1 MPSADFSP
9 LPSNLFGPLCETF
22 SGPLLGSTGNIHV
35 AFADLRIASIV
46 SRMSTSTDTTANP
59 ADAIKAQASEAVRKV
74 SETINDQANVLRD
87 TAQSA
92 RYNTQD
98 FIENNPWQ
106 SVAIAAGVGLL
117 IGIIIA
123 RR

>member
-1 MPSADFSP
+1 
-9 LPSNLFGPLCETF
+9 
-22 SGPLLGSTGNIHV
+22 
-35 AFADLRIASIV
+35 
-46 SRMSTSTDTTANP
+46 MSTSTDTTANP
-59 ADAIKAQASEAVRKV
+59 ADALKAQASEAVRKV
-74 SETINDQANVLRD
+74 SATINDQANVLRD

>member
-1 MPSADFSP
+1 
-9 LPSNLFGPLCETF
+9 
-22 SGPLLGSTGNIHV
+22 
-35 AFADLRIASIV
+35 
-46 SRMSTSTDTTANP
+46 MSTSTEPSHP
-59 ADAIKAQASEAVRKV
+59 ADALKAQASEAVRKV

-87 TAQSA
+87 TATSV

-106 SVAIAAGVGLL
+106 SVAIAGAVGLL

>member
-1 MPSADFSP
+1 
-9 LPSNLFGPLCETF
+9 
-22 SGPLLGSTGNIHV
+22 
-35 AFADLRIASIV
+35 
-46 SRMSTSTDTTANP
+46 MSTTSDP
-59 ADAIKAQASEAVRKV
+59 AHAAEALKAQASEAVRKV
-74 SETINDQANVLRD
+74 SETINDQANVIRD
-87 TAQSA
+87 TTASV
-92 RYNTQD
+92 RYNTQE